1 MISNGAKTTGYKIN
15 PTKKFESG
23 SDRWQTAVEQTVEY
37 LHAVRNYCG
46 VDPTADSSGMST
58 TANET

>member
-1 MISNGAKTTGYKIN
+1 MISKGAKTTGYKIN

-23 SDRWQTAVEQTVEY
+23 SDRWQIAVEQTVEY